1 MKKVN
6 KMDKFARF
14 RYQPCLP
21 LGMDGK
27 RVTAS
32 KEHIALSREA
42 ATEGMVLLKNINN
55 ALPLCK
61 CEKVALFGKATIE
74 YIKGGGGSGD
84 VHCPYIKNIFEGF
97 KDKEGWQI
105 LVKRAMECDY
115 SWGRSAGEYIKM
127 YKEIL
132 KG

>member
-1 MKKVN
+1 MRRAV
-6 KMDKFARF
+6 
-14 RYQPCLP
+14 
-21 LGMDGK
+21 
-27 RVTAS
+27 
-32 KEHIALSREA
+32 
-42 ATEGMVLLKNINN
+42 
-55 ALPLCK
+55 
-61 CEKVALFGKATIE
+61 
-74 YIKGGGGSGD
+74 
-84 VHCPYIKNIFEGF
+84 EGF